1 MRESSILFG
10 LLLADFLEV
19 LGEGDLESLLVVLVK
34 AVFLEGVEG
43 DGGLQDVLEVNK
55 AKQVLAT
62 TDGGLLDKA
71 DALEAGE
78 GAEDV

>member
-1 MRESSILFG
+1 M
-10 LLLADFLEV
+10 
-19 LGEGDLESLLVVLVK
+19 LVK

-43 DGGLQDVLEVNK
+43 DGGLQHVLEINK
-55 AKQVLAT
+55 AKQVFPST
-62 TDGGLLDKA
+62 YGGLLDEA